1 MATEC
6 LAEELLL
13 AHCSSSGNVGPSLPS
28 LTPPQDPLIE
38 PGLVPREPRGVPRMD
53 PGPEVYLPGNLAID
67 HQMPNLPQNF
77 ARKFQQQFRWS
88 GEEAATEAPFN
99 AAHAVRRI

>member
-28 LTPPQDPLIE
+28 LTALQDPLIE
-38 PGLVPREPRGVPRMD
+38 PGLIPREPCRVPRMD
-53 PGPEVYLPGNLAID
+53 PRPEVYLPGNLAIG
-67 HQMPNLPQNF
+67 HQMSDLPQNL
-77 ARKFQQQFRWS
+77 AREFQQQFRWS
-88 GEEAATEAPFN
+88 GEEAATET
-99 AAHAVRRI
+99 HGR